1 MREEYLL
8 ALLMLGVVA
17 VVEIITRNHPK
28 WWAPALLLAAVAGS
42 LAAGMGLRFRE
53 IVEGPFGF
61 LDALLPCVVGM
72 IFLRVLKDN
81 GAWDALFSRLV
92 GKTPILSSFGALLF
106 LALPGMLTGFAA
118 ASVLMSARP
127 VYEHLLKRG
136 AAPKAKAVGF
146 VAVGAFLGMML
157 PPNCIPA
164 IVAANGA
171 GSVLPTPYVGFF
183 LPLLVL
189 TLPAFLLFGI
199 MSAPLFKGPAPDLP
213 KGKLL
218 PLLPLAVVLAL
229 VLVEGLLG
237 SYVYVGGQVIIFLV
251 GLVLAFL
258 LSAERRGLKAALDTV
273 LQGTADMAIPAAAV
287 LALGSF
293 IEVSSMNGI
302 RGIFSYHILPW
313 TNGDLTYG
321 VMLVLMA
328 LSLAVGFFLSAPLP
342 AFFITYAVFPIG
354 WLANTVIVTGCAA
367 AVGVVCLVAFRG
379 GVFSRTK
386 EELGIEDVT
395 YKQVLPQLLLP
406 ALLVTV
412 LGVVMVVFGDK
423 MTGLIL

>member
-8 ALLMLGVVA
+8 ALLMLGAVA
-17 VVEIITRNHPK
+17 VGEILTRNHPR

-81 GAWDALFSRLV
+81 GAWDALLGRLV
-92 GKTPILSSFGALLF
+92 GKSPLASSFGALLF
-106 LALPGMLTGFAA
+106 LALPGMLTGFAS

-127 VYEHLLKRG
+127 VYSYLRSRG
-136 AAPKAKAVGF
+136 ADKAKAVGF
-146 VAVGAFLGMML
+146 IAVGAFLGMML
-157 PPNCIPA
+157 PPNSIPA

-189 TLPAFLLFGI
+189 TLPAFLLFGL
-199 MSAPLFKGPAPDLP
+199 MSAPLFKGPAPEP
-213 KGKLL
+213 EKGKLL
-218 PLLPLAVVLAL
+218 PLLPLLAVLLL
-229 VLVEGLLG
+229 VLVDGLLG

-251 GLVLAFL
+251 GILLAFL
-258 LSAERRGLKAALDTV
+258 LPAQRRGPKAAFDTL
-273 LQGTADMAIPAAAV
+273 LQGTADMAVPAAAV

-293 IEVSSMNGI
+293 IEVSSMNGV

-313 TNGDLTYG
+313 TNGDMTYG

-328 LSLAVGFFLSAPLP
+328 LALVVGFFLSAPLP

-367 AVGVVCLVAFRG
+367 AVGAAYLIAFRG
-379 GVFSRTK
+379 GAFSRAK
-386 EELGIEDVT
+386 EELQAEDVSYT
-395 YKQVLPQLLLP
+395 QVLCQLILP

-412 LGVVMVVFGDK
+412 MGVIMVIFGDK

>member
-92 GKTPILSSFGALLF
+92 GKSTILSSFGALLF

-136 AAPKAKAVGF
+136 APKAKAVGF
-146 VAVGAFLGMML
+146 VAVGTFLGMML

-258 LSAERRGLKAALDTV
+258 LPAERRGLKAALDTV
-273 LQGTADMAIPAAAV
+273 LQGTADLAIPAAAV

-412 LGVVMVVFGDK
+412 LGVIMVVFGDK

>member
-8 ALLMLGVVA
+8 ALLMLGLVA
-17 VVEIITRNHPK
+17 VVEIITRNHPR

-61 LDALLPCVVGM
+61 LDALLPCLVAMV
-72 IFLRVLKDN
+72 FLRALKDG
-81 GAWDALFSRLV
+81 GAWDALLPRLV
-92 GKTPILSSFGALLF
+92 GKSPLFSGFGALLF
-106 LALPGMLTGFAA
+106 LALPGMLTGFAS
-118 ASVLMSARP
+118 ASVLMSAKP
-127 VYEHLLKRG
+127 VYEHLRG
-136 AAPKAKAVGF
+136 RGVEKAKAVGF
-146 VAVGAFLGMML
+146 ITVGAFLGMML

-189 TLPAFLLFGI
+189 TLPAFLLFGV
-199 MSAPLFKGPAPDLP
+199 MSAPLFKGEASAAE

-218 PLLPLAVVLAL
+218 PLLPLCVVLIL

-237 SYVYVGGQVIIFLV
+237 SFVYVGGQVIIFLV
-251 GLVLAFL
+251 GILLAALFP
-258 LSAERRGLKAALDTV
+258 AKRRGLKETWDTALRGVMDLAV
-273 LQGTADMAIPAAAV
+273 PAAAV

-313 TNGDLTYG
+313 TNGNATWA
-321 VMLVLMA
+321 VMLVLMG
-328 LSLAVGFFLSAPLP
+328 LSLILGLFLSAPLP
-342 AFFITYAVFPIG
+342 AFLITYAVFPIG

-367 AVGVVCLVAFRG
+367 AVGVACLIALRG
-379 GVFSRTK
+379 GVFSRTR
-386 EELGIEDVT
+386 EELQLEDVT
-395 YKQVLPQLLLP
+395 YRQVAGQLLLP
-406 ALLVTV
+406 ALLVMAMA
-412 LGVVMVVFGDK
+412 VVMVVFGDS

>member
-8 ALLMLGVVA
+8 ALLMLGIVA
-17 VVEIITRNHPK
+17 VAEILTRNHPR
-28 WWAPALLLAAVAGS
+28 WWAPVLLLAAVAGS

-81 GAWDALFSRLV
+81 GTWDALLARLV
-92 GKTPILSSFGALLF
+92 GKSPLLSSFGALLF

-118 ASVLMSARP
+118 ASVLMSAKP
-127 VYEHLLKRG
+127 VYEHLLQRG
-136 AAPKAKAVGF
+136 ASKVKAVGF
-146 VAVGAFLGMML
+146 ITVGAFLGMML

-189 TLPAFLLFGI
+189 ALPAFVLFGL
-199 MSAPLFKGPAPDLP
+199 MSAPLFKGEAPTAE

-218 PLLPLAVVLAL
+218 PLLPLAVVLLL

-237 SYVYVGGQVIIFLV
+237 SYVYVGGQVIIFLI
-251 GLVLAFL
+251 GILLAFL
-258 LSAERRGLKAALDTV
+258 LPTKRRGPKAALDTL

-313 TNGDLTYG
+313 TNGDATDL

-354 WLANTVIVTGCAA
+354 WLANTVIVTGCAS
-367 AVGVVCLVAFRG
+367 AVGVVCLIALRG
-379 GVFSRTK
+379 GIFSRTR

-395 YKQVLPQLLLP
+395 YKQVLGQLLLP
-406 ALLVTV
+406 ALLVLV